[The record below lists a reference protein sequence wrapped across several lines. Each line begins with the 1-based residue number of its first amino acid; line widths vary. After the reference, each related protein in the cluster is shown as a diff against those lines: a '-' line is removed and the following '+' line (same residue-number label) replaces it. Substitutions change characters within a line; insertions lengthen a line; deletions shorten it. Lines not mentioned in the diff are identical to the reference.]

1 MFFKIQ
7 PRLKPM
13 VEIGEEYSGEI
24 FSSVVLDGTNIITE
38 KSKPKY
44 VFRFERLQ
52 NTIRA
57 VEALGWRTKTILK
70 KGTYKHCL
78 EEGSSFTE
86 NQKNAL
92 TKMNEFAIIHL
103 VEFTGDKDEDDKIM
117 IQHALNHD
125 AWILTH
131 DTFRKDHFKKL
142 KDEKKFHTINEINK
156 RRVNITF
163 GPDHQP
169 IFTLPENEEALEAT
183 KIVSDTLNVEL
194 EELSG
199 GCSIWLGLEGGP
211 EVNGIIKMRQP
222 VGRSALLNFAKEKA
236 HKDAC
241 GAVSRRHFK
250 IDYSGKDYYITDINS
265 TNGTKLNDMKL
276 PPHKPN
282 LLTPSCVVSIGQVRI
297 RID

>member
-1 MFFKIQ
+1 MFFKN
-7 PRLKPM
+7 PTPVNFM
-13 VEIGEEYSGEI
+13 VEIDEDYSGEM
-24 FSSVVLDGTNIITE
+24 FSSVVMDGTNIITE
-38 KSKPKY
+38 TQH
-44 VFRFERLQ
+44 VFRLERLQ
-52 NTIRA
+52 NTIKA
-57 VEALGWRTKTILK
+57 VEELGWRTKTILK
-70 KGTYKHCL
+70 EGTYNWCL
-78 EEGSSFTE
+78 KSDSTLTKI
-86 NQKNAL
+86 QRIAL
-92 TKMNEFAIIHL
+92 KKMNEVGTIHL
-103 VEFTGDKDEDDKIM
+103 VKSNGDKDLDDKIM
-117 IQHALNHD
+117 IQHALDHN

-131 DTFRKDHFKKL
+131 DTFKRDHLPKL
-142 KDEKKFHTINEINK
+142 KEEGKLHTINEINK
-156 RRVNITF
+156 RRVNIIF
-163 GPDHQP
+163 GPDYQP

-282 LLTPSCVVSIGQVRI
+282 LLTPSCVVSIGPVRI

>member
-1 MFFKIQ
+1 MILALITFMVKID
-7 PRLKPM
+7 
-13 VEIGEEYSGEI
+13 EDYEGEM

-38 KSKPKY
+38 SQH
-44 VFRFERLQ
+44 VFRLERLQ
-52 NTIRA
+52 NTIKA
-57 VEALGWRTKTILK
+57 VEELGWRTKTILK
-70 KGTYKHCL
+70 EGTYNWSLK
-78 EEGSSFTE
+78 SDST
-86 NQKNAL
+86 L
-92 TKMNEFAIIHL
+92 TKIQRKALKKMYEVGTIHL
-103 VEFTGDKDEDDKIM
+103 VKSNGDKDLDDKIM
-117 IQHALNHD
+117 IQHALDHN

-131 DTFRKDHFKKL
+131 DTFKRDHLPKL
-142 KDEKKFHTINEINK
+142 KEEGKFHIINEINK
-156 RRVNITF
+156 RRVNIIF

-183 KIVSDTLNVEL
+183 RVVEDTLNVEL

-199 GCSIWLGLEGGP
+199 GCSIWLGVEGGP
-211 EVNGIIKMRQP
+211 EVNGIVKMRQP
-222 VGRSALLNFAKEKA
+222 VGRSALLSFAKEKV

-250 IDYSGKDYYITDINS
+250 IDYSGQDYYITDINS

-276 PPHKPN
+276 PPHRPY

>member
-1 MFFKIQ
+1 MILALITFMVKID
-7 PRLKPM
+7 
-13 VEIGEEYSGEI
+13 EDYEGEM

-38 KSKPKY
+38 SQH
-44 VFRFERLQ
+44 VFRLERLQ
-52 NTIRA
+52 NTIKA
-57 VEALGWRTKTILK
+57 VEELGWRTKTILK
-70 KGTYKHCL
+70 EGTYNWSLK
-78 EEGSSFTE
+78 SDST
-86 NQKNAL
+86 L
-92 TKMNEFAIIHL
+92 TKIQRKALKKMYEVGTIHL
-103 VEFTGDKDEDDKIM
+103 VKSNGDKDLDDKIM
-117 IQHALNHD
+117 IQHALDHN

-131 DTFRKDHFKKL
+131 DTFKRDHLPKL
-142 KDEKKFHTINEINK
+142 KEEGKFHTINEINK
-156 RRVNITF
+156 RRVNIIF

-183 KIVSDTLNVEL
+183 RVVEDTLNVEL

-199 GCSIWLGLEGGP
+199 GCSIWLGVEGGP
-211 EVNGIIKMRQP
+211 EVNGIVKMRQP
-222 VGRSALLNFAKEKA
+222 VGRSALLSFAKEKV

-250 IDYSGKDYYITDINS
+250 IDYSGQDYYITDINS

-276 PPHKPN
+276 PPHRPY